1 MGILRSLL
9 QGRVMNIS
17 FFPIKT
23 SEVSQVKNLLSE
35 ASNLSQESLLS
46 NSQSSFAS
54 FMKGNFDS
62 SSALENKFP
71 TASHLPQPVSFQ
83 ESSSFKSYSSSQD
96 TVSESNEYNAN
107 NNTSQSL
114 VQNPSKESEASEN
127 SEEISSKETTIE
139 EAQLESSKAN
149 ESEEEIAS
157 NKKVSE
163 QDESLF
169 ESISSWFQSFGSSN
183 EIKEVKASNQEKS
196 IQPSKNQTE
205 TELKS
210 ANRENSKLELKEQDV
225 KSQKIQDEREKKIIT
240 TNDLFAKFSQ
250 AKTKSTEESK
260 SNGKPSQE
268 TKSLDGKDL
277 DKNVSPSNQE
287 LVSKS
292 LKSENA
298 ISENKETNRK
308 SVQEPKSKNE
318 TKLESLEKPEPK
330 DIPKITIDKMEKGET
345 PKDMSKWEIRQEKS
359 KQEFSN
365 LTQSSQNKDSVV
377 ALESNSSSSSSKSQN
392 DTSRDQGSE
401 NFKADLFRANLTKKP
416 DSLASKS
423 SVLDAEE
430 MKANMDKLVQK
441 AKIQIINEGRSQ
453 AEIRLNPMELGRMIL
468 KISVQNDKVQG
479 KVLVDSEAV
488 KTALQN
494 DLSTLKED
502 LRAQGLDLQS
512 LSIDVNLDFNQ
523 DLQRRQDQFAKIDN
537 FGNRN
542 RKESLV
548 DIEVPKT
555 IRVSDSLLDV
565 IA

>member
-17 FFPIKT
+17 FFPIKS

-35 ASNLSQESLLS
+35 ASNLSQESILS
-46 NSQSSFAS
+46 NSHSSFAS
-54 FMKGNFDS
+54 FMKGNFDA
-62 SSALENKFP
+62 SSALDNKFP
-71 TASHLPQPVSFQ
+71 IASNFPQPASFH
-83 ESSSFKSYSSSQD
+83 ESSSFQSHSSSQASLSEQNEHNAETYSTLA
-96 TVSESNEYNAN
+96 TVE
-107 NNTSQSL
+107 
-114 VQNPSKESEASEN
+114 NPSQESEK
-127 SEEISSKETTIE
+127 SEEISSKEIVKEDTNIE
-139 EAQLESSKAN
+139 SRKEE
-149 ESEEEIAS
+149 ESEKEIES

-163 QDESLF
+163 QDETLF
-169 ESISSWFQSFGSSN
+169 ESIASWFHTLGLS
-183 EIKEVKASNQEKS
+183 KETKELNASNQEKAFQ
-196 IQPSKNQTE
+196 ISKNQSE

-210 ANRENSKLELKEQDV
+210 ANRENSKSELKEQDA
-225 KSQKIQDEREKKIIT
+225 KSQKIQDEWEKKIVT
-240 TNDLFAKFSQ
+240 TNELFAKFSQ

-260 SNGKPSQE
+260 TNAKPFQE
-268 TKSLDGKDL
+268 AKSLEGKDV
-277 DKNVSPSNQE
+277 DKNLIPNNQE
-287 LVSKS
+287 LVSKN
-292 LKSENA
+292 LKSENG
-298 ISENKETNRK
+298 ILENKETNRK
-308 SVQEPKSKNE
+308 SIQEPKSKSE
-318 TKLESLEKPEPK
+318 TKLESLEKPESK

-359 KQEFSN
+359 KQDFSN
-365 LTQSSQNKDSVV
+365 LTQSSQNKDSVL
-377 ALESNSSSSSSKSQN
+377 ALESNSSSNSSKSQG
-392 DTSRDQGSE
+392 DTAKDQGSE
-401 NFKADLFRANLTKKP
+401 NFKADLLRANLSKKP

-423 SVLDAEE
+423 SVFDAEE

-494 DLSTLKED
+494 DLSSLKED

-512 LSIDVNLDFNQ
+512 LSIDVNLDSHQ
-523 DLQRRQDQFAKIDN
+523 DLQGRQEQFAKIDN

-542 RKESLV
+542 KKESLS